1 MKLNGI
7 LLSLALVCCM
17 NAQAVQKVIYGDDNR
32 RDVYEVTNPMFL
44 EMARSTAA
52 LINQGNLSV
61 VGDTTKVNGRALGDS
76 RGLCQDEPFREQ
88 VAAANCSGFLVA
100 PNMLVTAGHCIRS
113 ESQCKGYGYV
123 FGFETETQGQ
133 TEYSVPNENVYK
145 CKRLVKTVLNSWGD
159 KLDYAVVELDRP
171 VTGRTAMPF
180 RKSGKVTDGQEIVV
194 IGHPSGLP
202 TKIAD
207 GAFVRN
213 NSDSIYFSANL
224 DTYGGNSGSA
234 VFNVTTG
241 EIEGILVRGENDYT
255 RSGSCTVS
263 NQCPMDGCRGEDVT
277 RITNVAEI
285 MNL

>member
-7 LLSLALVCCM
+7 FLSLALVFSV
-17 NAQAVQKVIYGDDNR
+17 NTLAVQKVIYGEDNR

-52 LINQGNLSV
+52 LVSKGNLSRS
-61 VGDTTKVNGRALGDS
+61 GTSTKVRGRALGDA
-76 RGLCQDEPFREQ
+76 RNLCASEPYRNQ
-88 VAAANCSGFLVA
+88 PAAANCSGFLVA
-100 PNMLVTAGHCIRS
+100 PNMLVTAGHCIRN

-123 FGFETETQGQ
+123 FGYETERNGQ
-133 TEYSVPNENVYK
+133 TEYSVPSENVYN

-159 KLDYAVVELDRP
+159 KMDYAVVELDRP
-171 VTGRTAMPF
+171 VTGRRAMPF
-180 RKSGKVTDGQEIVV
+180 RRSGKVQTGSELVV

-213 NSDSIYFSANL
+213 NSNAVYFSANL

-234 VFNVTTG
+234 VFNATTG

-255 RSGSCTVS
+255 RSSNGCTVS
-263 NQCPMDGCRGEDVT
+263 NTCPMDGCRGEDVT
-277 RITNVAEI
+277 RITNVSEI
-285 MNL
+285 MN